1 MIAHN
6 LLGTKRDITATAAAA
21 ASEVEADTDADADR
35 DTTAAITV
43 VDTNLAGGNSLVVRA
58 ASRLLVCLTAFSFC
72 LHCATIHAT

>member
-6 LLGTKRDITATAAAA
+6 LLGTKRDITATAAA

-43 VDTNLAGGNSLVVRA
+43 VDTNLAGGNRLVV
-58 ASRLLVCLTAFSFC
+58 
-72 LHCATIHAT
+72 